1 MTGVAGGLEMMHVN
15 SHLQCTPHGSGKVFR
30 ARRVSQPEK
39 RATARS
45 LGQQAAGPLLPAM
58 MPQHCFCGRDAS
70 KLLGTQ
76 HSPFPLEVP
85 S

>member
-1 MTGVAGGLEMMHVN
+1 MGGVAGGLEMTHVN
-15 SHLQCTPHGSGKVFR
+15 FHLQCTPHGSGKVFS

-39 RATARS
+39 RVTARS

-58 MPQHCFCGRDAS
+58 MPQHCLRGRDTS
-70 KLLGTQ
+70 QLLGTP
-76 HSPFPLEVP
+76 HSPSPLEVP